1 MDQHFYFFLCNSSPS
16 WMVNMKFILTFIC
29 ISEIIFG
36 IPIAKSEEREITTII
51 QSFDNCKIIRLNLI
65 TLLDLF

>member
-1 MDQHFYFFLCNSSPS
+1 
-16 WMVNMKFILTFIC
+16 MKFILTFIC